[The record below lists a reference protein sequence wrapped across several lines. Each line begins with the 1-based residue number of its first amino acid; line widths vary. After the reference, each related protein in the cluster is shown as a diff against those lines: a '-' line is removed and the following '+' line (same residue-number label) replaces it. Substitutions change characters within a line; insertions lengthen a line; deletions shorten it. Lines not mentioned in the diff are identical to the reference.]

1 MSTRGLHKAVSE
13 YWQSMADTDNKKI
26 NTAAVHGSYTQETL
40 GCTAS
45 TGSLQVLVSK
55 VGSLALNHNPGRAV
69 LVFKNFY
76 EPGAPRPVI
85 IIGFGEWDVLAQH
98 LERECPTTLSVA
110 ARLSGWLL
118 SGRRPGRLGLQA
130 GAARW
135 LPRLLLLHITSH
147 IIPPAESLAHFKLNL
162 K

>member
-45 TGSLQVLVSK
+45 TGSLQGLVSK

-76 EPGAPRPVI
+76 GPGAPRSASGSGMFWPNILNGSVRR
-85 IIGFGEWDVLAQH
+85 H
-98 LERECPTTLSVA
+98 CPSQ
-110 ARLSGWLL
+110 
-118 SGRRPGRLGLQA
+118 PG
-130 GAARW
+130 
-135 LPRLLLLHITSH
+135 
-147 IIPPAESLAHFKLNL
+147 
-162 K
+162 